1 MEMIRISFVTITG
14 LGLAIYMIWASLR
27 GKASK
32 YAFGGAVHALMGNDQ
47 YADIRYK
54 KVLEFDPMHFD
65 ALYYM
70 ARRHAGQRE
79 FSPAVSFY
87 EKFLGQRPDDPNI
100 LFKFGAVF
108 YDMNHID
115 MAVDLWKKFIEK
127 SGNEPNIHMVK
138 GLLEKIEK
146 GEKEILSAPEF
157 LNHFTWHEEGFGESR
172 RIFMLCS

>member
-1 MEMIRISFVTITG
+1 MSPIMEMIRISFVTITG

-70 ARRHAGQRE
+70 ARRHAGQKE

-87 EKFLGQRPDDPNI
+87 EKCLGQRPDDPNI

-138 GLLEKIEK
+138 GCLK
-146 GEKEILSAPEF
+146 
-157 LNHFTWHEEGFGESR
+157 R
-172 RIFMLCS
+172 